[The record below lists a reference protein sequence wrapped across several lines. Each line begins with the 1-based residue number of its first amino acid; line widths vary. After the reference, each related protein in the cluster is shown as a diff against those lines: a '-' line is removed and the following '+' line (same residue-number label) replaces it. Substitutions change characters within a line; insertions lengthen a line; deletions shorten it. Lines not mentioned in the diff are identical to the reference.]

1 MEIVLSG
8 ENRYD
13 QYGNF
18 WFEDRA
24 GEEHKVGAKNRKK
37 DDLVRAVVDNPNRA
51 VFLVFDTVK
60 GKDGKEYDYISGIE
74 LLELKVDEAKI
85 TEQQAVPTRAKPVAD
100 SIRENMEWKDAQ
112 IEKKFWQGQL
122 GNRIGDGSIDKDF
135 PNSAVKIKGQYY
147 KQMETI
153 TGVTFKGED

>member
-13 QYGNF
+13 QYDNF
-18 WFEDRA
+18 FFKDK
-24 GEEHKVGAKNRKK
+24 GGKEHKVGVKRKNQQELI
-37 DDLVRAVVDNPNRA
+37 DLVENNPGRAVKFA
-51 VFLVFDTVK
+51 FDSY
-60 GKDGKEYDYISGIE
+60 KEIDYIVGIE

-85 TEQQAVPTRAKPVAD
+85 TEQQVAPKITAYAPKPTAYARLGDGKP
-100 SIRENMEWKDAQ
+100 SIAPQELGMWWK
-112 IEKKFWQGQL
+112 EL

-135 PNSAVKIKGQYY
+135 PKSAVKIKGQYY

-153 TGVTFKGED
+153 TGITFKED